1 MIFAIALASNLNP
14 EQYFH
19 LAYQKLIVMGETQ
32 FSSIFKIPCRD
43 HIGDDYWN
51 SACLLSGEYS
61 FNDMEQQLKTLEQ
74 QAGRVRPSHRIS
86 LDLDIIAWGDDL
98 NHLQLN
104 DKKLPLA
111 LDVQI
116 PLSELW
122 LGMPRPKEYFDYP
135 KIEFRVVE

>member
-1 MIFAIALASNLNP
+1 MIFAIALASNLEP
-14 EQYFH
+14 EQYFN
-19 LAYQKLIVMGETQ
+19 LAYQNLMMMGETQ

-43 HIGDDYWN
+43 DIGDDYWN
-51 SACLLSGEYS
+51 SACLLSGDYS
-61 FNDMEQQLKTLEQ
+61 LSDIEQRLKALEQ
-74 QAGRVRPSHRIS
+74 QAGRIRPSHRIS

-122 LGMPRPKEYFDYP
+122 SGMPQPKEYFDYP
-135 KIEFRVVE
+135 KIEFRVVK